1 MCQLDW
7 LGRGIR
13 AIAIAMQLKFNNG
26 NRIAGQSNLAAKR
39 AAPLLPRRELER
51 VDDERRG

>member
-26 NRIAGQSNLAAKR
+26 NRIAGQSNLANAS
-39 AAPLLPRRELER
+39 PLLPRRELER